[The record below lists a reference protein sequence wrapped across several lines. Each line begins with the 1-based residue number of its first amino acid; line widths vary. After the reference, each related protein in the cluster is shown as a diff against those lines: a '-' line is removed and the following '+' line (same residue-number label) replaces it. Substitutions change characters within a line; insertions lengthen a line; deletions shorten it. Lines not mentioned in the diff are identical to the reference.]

1 MTKTLRLSGAALA
14 LILLIPTL
22 FGVSYGGMIWDALK
36 GLAGGG
42 APDVAVLSQSAAA
55 PEPSPAPTESLPQSP
70 PREAALLDSGA
81 LGPARTVTVVETLPF
96 EAFLAPGETAPDP
109 AYRDLYAE
117 ARAGARAQA
126 ECPRLIA
133 SLARSCLPLG
143 VTAEPLGGGR
153 YRVTLRL
160 AFAPADRVRELATDE
175 AFERAAEASRLD
187 VPSALGVAPEALG
200 TAHEHVYRAAR
211 FACFI
216 ARARREAC
224 TVAELRIETAAS
236 TGTPGAF
243 DVTGAVRLAISRQ
256 VEGG

>member
-1 MTKTLRLSGAALA
+1 MTKTLRLAGAALA

-22 FGVSYGGMIWDALK
+22 FGVSYGGMIWGALR

-42 APDVAVLSQSAAA
+42 APDVATVSQPAAA
-55 PEPSPAPTESLPQSP
+55 PEPSPAPAEALPQSP
-70 PREAALLDSGA
+70 PREATLLDTAS
-81 LGPARTVTVVETLPF
+81 LGPARTVTLVETVPF
-96 EAFLAPGETAPDP
+96 EAFLAPGETAPDQ
-109 AYRDLYAE
+109 AYRDLFAE

-133 SLARSCLPLG
+133 SLASACVPLG
-143 VTAEPLGGGR
+143 VTAEPLGGGQ
-153 YRVTLRL
+153 YRVVLRL
-160 AFAPADRVRELATDE
+160 AFAPADRVRELGEDE

-187 VPSALGVAPEALG
+187 VPSALGVAPESLG
-200 TAHEHVYRAAR
+200 TAHGHIYRAAR

-216 ARARREAC
+216 ARARRAAC

>member
-1 MTKTLRLSGAALA
+1 MKTLRLGAAGLA

-22 FGVSYGGMIWDALK
+22 FGVSYGGMLWDALR
-36 GLAGGG
+36 GLGEGS
-42 APDVAVLSQSAAA
+42 APDVAAVSQPVAA
-55 PEPSPAPTESLPQSP
+55 PETVPTPADTPQTPPREVALLDTESLS
-70 PREAALLDSGA
+70 
-81 LGPARTVTVVETLPF
+81 PARTVTVIETVPF
-96 EAFLAPGETAPDP
+96 EAFLAPGEAAPDP

-126 ECPRLIA
+126 ECPRLIV

-143 VTAEPLGGGR
+143 VTAEPLGGDR

-160 AFAPADRVRELATDE
+160 AFAPADRVRDLAEDE
-175 AFERAAEASRLD
+175 AFERAAEASPLA

-236 TGTPGAF
+236 SETPGTF
-243 DVTGAVRLAISRQ
+243 DVTGEVRLAVTRN